1 MNAVTW
7 SNTRQLIGGEAVPE
21 WLRSIRAI
29 VFDVGET
36 LVDETRLWTDQA
48 EHAGVTPLSFF
59 AMLGALIERGEDHRL
74 IWTELSAQAPRESP
88 RIEPADLYPDAIACI
103 ETARSTGKIVGI
115 AGNQPAGLDSSL
127 SSLGFD
133 VDFIASSDDW
143 GVQKPSKEFFARV
156 ISAASVSA
164 EEILYIGD
172 RLDNDIVPASSV
184 GMCTAFLIRR
194 PWAHIHRHRPET
206 ELADVKLD
214 SLEQLREMLLA
225 VAIRPSAESDSE
237 DGS

>member
-7 SNTRQLIGGEAVPE
+7 SNTRQSVGGEAVTE
-21 WLRSIRAI
+21 WWGNIRAI

-36 LVDETRLWTDQA
+36 LVDETRLWAEQA

-74 IWTELSAQAPRESP
+74 IWAELNVQPPREPP

-133 VDFIASSDDW
+133 VDFIASSNDW

-164 EEILYIGD
+164 EEIVYVGD
-172 RLDNDIVPASSV
+172 RLDNDIVPANSM
-184 GMCTAFLIRR
+184 GIRTAFLVRG

-206 ELADVKLD
+206 EFADLKLD
-214 SLEQLREMLLA
+214 SLEQLRDMLFCA
-225 VAIRPSAESDSE
+225 ANRTTAAGGDDDS
-237 DGS
+237 